1 MQTTTIT
8 VDDIRSLRR
17 EAMSAQDYDL
27 AIWCDIALSSCE
39 DTDGQGCFLMD
50 PSTGKS
56 TTRTIARSVCAEAI
70 ANAAAMAD

>member
-8 VDDIRSLRR
+8 TDDIRTLRH
-17 EAMSAQDYDL
+17 EAMSVQDYDL

-39 DTDGQGCFLMD
+39 DTDGQGSFLMD

-56 TTRTIARSVCAEAI
+56 TTRTIARAVCAKAI
-70 ANAAAMAD
+70 ASI